1 LGIPAGA
8 FCPCF
13 WGIAWWDD
21 ISGDQFNESEYENKK
36 MSERERGLCKR
47 VLQFIVLLRVDGV
60 TQKRWS
66 DSLHQNQIFE
76 WHHETTLSDCF
87 EIQKV
92 AKFDF
97 EFDLDL

>member
-1 LGIPAGA
+1 
-8 FCPCF
+8 
-13 WGIAWWDD
+13 
-21 ISGDQFNESEYENKK
+21 
-36 MSERERGLCKR
+36 MSERERGLCKG

-66 DSLHQNQIFE
+66 DSLHQNQSFE
-76 WHHETTLSDCF
+76 RHHATTLGDCF
-87 EIQKV
+87 EIRKV